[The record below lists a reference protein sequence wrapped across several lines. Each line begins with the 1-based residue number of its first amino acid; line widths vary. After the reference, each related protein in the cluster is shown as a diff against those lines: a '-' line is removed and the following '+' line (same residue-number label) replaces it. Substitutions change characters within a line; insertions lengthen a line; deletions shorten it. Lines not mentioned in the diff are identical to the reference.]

1 MRVLIA
7 GCGYVGS
14 ALASMLVSDG
24 HDVFGLRRDPVGR
37 VPHGVTPVAADL
49 AAGTGMDAIPGDLDA
64 CVTAISADGRSEPS
78 YEAAYVDATANLQR
92 QLEVQ
97 IKPLN
102 RWLFV
107 SSTAVYG
114 QKSGEW
120 VDEHTST
127 SPEGFAG
134 RLVLAGEGIV
144 RRSAVPHPIA
154 VRLGGIYGPGR
165 TRLLDQVRAG
175 EATCPPG
182 PTYTNRIHRDDAAGI
197 LRHLL
202 NLDDPD
208 EIYIGVDSDPAE
220 RCDVL
225 RWLADRLG
233 APPPRPGPGQTR
245 GNKRARNDRILATG
259 YRFRY
264 PTFREGYAAMIDA
277 ASD

>member
-37 VPHGVTPVAADL
+37 VPDGVTPVAADL
-49 AAGTGMDAIPGDLDA
+49 AAGTGTEAIPGDLDA
-64 CVTAISADGRSEPS
+64 CVTAISADGRSETA
-78 YEAAYVDATANLQR
+78 YEAAYVRATANLKA
-92 QLEVQ
+92 QLESDS
-97 IKPLN
+97 PALN

-120 VDEHTST
+120 VDESTST
-127 SPEGFAG
+127 SPEGFTG
-134 RLVLAGEGIV
+134 RLVLAGEGVV
-144 RRSAVPHPIA
+144 RTSGAPHPVV

-165 TRLLDQVRAG
+165 TRLLEQVRAG
-175 EATCPPG
+175 EATCPPE

-202 NLDDPD
+202 AFDDPD
-208 EIYIGVDSDPAE
+208 EVYVGVDSDPAE
-220 RCDVL
+220 RCEVL

-233 APPPRPGPGQTR
+233 APPPQPGPGRTR
-245 GNKRARNDRILATG
+245 GNKRASNGRILATG
-259 YRFRY
+259 YQFRY
-264 PTFREGYAAMIDA
+264 PTFREGYAAMIDG
-277 ASD
+277 DG

>member
-14 ALASMLVSDG
+14 ALAAALVSDG
-24 HDVFGLRRDPVGR
+24 HEVFGLRRDPEGR
-37 VPHGVTPVAADL
+37 IPDGAIPVAADL
-49 AAGTGMDAIPGDLDA
+49 VAGTGVDAIPGDLDA
-64 CVTAISADGRSEPS
+64 CVSAISADGRSEAA
-78 YEAAYVDATANLQR
+78 YEAAYVRATTSLQH
-92 QLEVQ
+92 QLEG
-97 IKPLN
+97 KSSALN

-120 VDEHTST
+120 VDEATST
-127 SPEGFAG
+127 SPEGFTG
-134 RLVLAGEGIV
+134 RLVLAGEDIV
-144 RRSAVPHPIA
+144 RASGVRHPVV

-175 EATCPPG
+175 EATCPPE

-202 NLDDPD
+202 SLDTPD

-220 RCDVL
+220 RCEVL
-225 RWLADRLG
+225 RWLAARLG
-233 APPPRPGPGQTR
+233 APPPQPGPGQTR
-245 GNKRARNDRILATG
+245 GNKRARNNRILATG
-259 YRFRY
+259 YRFLH
-264 PTFREGYAAMIDA
+264 PTFREGYTAMIDA
-277 ASD
+277 EAD

>member
-14 ALASMLVSDG
+14 SLAAMLVSDG

-37 VPHGVTPVAADL
+37 IPDGVIPIAADL
-49 AAGTGMDAIPGDLDA
+49 AAGTCLDAIPGDLDA
-64 CVTAISADGRSEPS
+64 CVTAVSADGRSEPA
-78 YEAAYVDATANLQR
+78 YEAAYVHATTNLKR
-92 QLEVQ
+92 QLERQSVT
-97 IKPLN
+97 LN

-120 VDEHTST
+120 VDEATST
-127 SPEGFAG
+127 SPEGFPG
-134 RLVLAGEGIV
+134 RLVLAGEDNV
-144 RRSAVPHPIA
+144 RASGVPHPVV

-175 EATCPPG
+175 EATCPPE
-182 PTYTNRIHRDDAAGI
+182 PTYTNRIHRDDAAGV

-202 NLDDPD
+202 LLDDPD
-208 EIYIGVDSDPAE
+208 EVYIGVDSDPAE

-225 RWLADRLG
+225 RWLAKHLD
-233 APPPRPGPGQTR
+233 APAPQPGPGRTR
-245 GNKRARNDRILATG
+245 GNKRARNDRIVATG

-277 ASD
+277 ADG

>member
-14 ALASMLVSDG
+14 ALASMLISDG

-37 VPHGVTPVAADL
+37 VPDGVIPVSADL

-64 CVTAISADGRSEPS
+64 CVTAVSADGRSEPA
-78 YEAAYVDATANLQR
+78 YEAAYTRATTNLKH
-92 QLEVQ
+92 QLESES
-97 IKPLN
+97 KALN

-120 VDEHTST
+120 VDERTST
-127 SPEGFAG
+127 SPEGFTG
-134 RLVLAGEGIV
+134 RLVLAGEDIV
-144 RRSAVPHPIA
+144 RRSGVPHPIA

-165 TRLLDQVRAG
+165 ARLLDQVRAG
-175 EATCPPG
+175 EATCPPE
-182 PTYTNRIHRDDAAGI
+182 PTYTNRVHRDDAAGI

-202 NLDDPD
+202 SLDDPD
-208 EIYIGVDSDPAE
+208 EVYIGVDNDPAE
-220 RCDVL
+220 RCEVL

-233 APPPRPGPGQTR
+233 APPPQPGPGRTR

-277 ASD
+277 END

>member
-1 MRVLIA
+1 MRILIA

-14 ALASMLVSDG
+14 ALAGLLVSDG
-24 HDVFGLRRDPVGR
+24 HDVFGLRRDPAGR
-37 VPHGVTPVAADL
+37 IPEGAIPIAADL
-49 AAGTGMDAIPGDLDA
+49 ATGAGVEAIPGDLDA
-64 CVTAISADGRSEPS
+64 CVTAISPDGRSEAA
-78 YEAAYVDATANLQR
+78 YEAAYVHATANLQR
-92 QLEVQ
+92 ELEG
-97 IKPLN
+97 KSTSCN

-120 VDEHTST
+120 VDEATST
-127 SPEGFAG
+127 SPEGFTG
-134 RLVLAGEGIV
+134 RLVLAGEDIV
-144 RRSAVPHPIA
+144 RRSAVPHPVV

-175 EATCPPG
+175 EATCPPE

-208 EIYIGVDSDPAE
+208 EVYLGVDSDPAE

-233 APPPRPGPGQTR
+233 APPPQPGPGRTR

-259 YRFRY
+259 YQFWY

-277 ASD
+277 G